1 MLYVRSRSCE
11 NDCKKYFSFV
21 RCYFILCSI
30 SRKKKAKKIIHSL
43 QNDKQPPEVLCKNR
57 VLRNLA
63 NSQENTCARLRP
75 ATFLK
80 KDTLAPVLSC
90 KFCTS
95 FKNTFFYRA
104 LLHGYRCEFLSLNS
118 FSVKICEQT
127 KKILDQIM
135 FVKATGFES
144 TTT

>member
-63 NSQENTCARLRP
+63 NSQENICARLRP
-75 ATFLK
+75 APFLK
-80 KDTLAPVLSC
+80 KI
-90 KFCTS
+90 
-95 FKNTFFYRA
+95 
-104 LLHGYRCEFLSLNS
+104 LLHSCFPVNFAKFLRTPFL
-118 FSVKICEQT
+118 Q
-127 KKILDQIM
+127 
-135 FVKATGFES
+135 S
-144 TTT
+144 TTARIPLRIFILKLIFCKNL